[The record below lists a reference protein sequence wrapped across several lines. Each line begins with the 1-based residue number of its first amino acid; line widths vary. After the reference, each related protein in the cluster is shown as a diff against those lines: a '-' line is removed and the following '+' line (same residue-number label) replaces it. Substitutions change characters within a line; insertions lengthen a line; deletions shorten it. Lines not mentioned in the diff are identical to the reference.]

1 MDDLY
6 NLVYGTYNTGGG
18 TQLFNALVRGGID
31 SLEKFE
37 KTPLDDLKKIR
48 GIGKTGR
55 GRLGYLKHKL
65 ISRRL
70 NDAAMDV
77 YREFLSVTGID
88 ERKISYYER
97 EANIPFWYGLWIHE
111 SIKVYLTN
119 GATIQYIRERRRT
132 SDG

>member
-18 TQLFNALVRGGID
+18 TQLFNALVRGGVD

-48 GIGKTGR
+48 GIGKIGR

-65 ISRRL
+65 VTRRL
-70 NDAAMDV
+70 KDAAMDT
-77 YREFLSVTGID
+77 YQEFLSVTGID
-88 ERKISYYER
+88 IRNISYYER
-97 EANIPFWYGLWIHE
+97 EPNIQFWLGLYNHE
-111 SIKVYLTN
+111 AIRVYLTN
-119 GATIQYIRERRRT
+119 GAVIQYIREKKE
-132 SDG
+132 D

>member
-6 NLVYGTYNTGGG
+6 NLVYGTYNNGGG

-48 GIGKTGR
+48 GIGKNGHK
-55 GRLGYLKHKL
+55 RLVYLKNKL
-65 ISRRL
+65 VIRRL
-70 NDAAMDV
+70 NDAAMDT
-77 YREFLSVTGID
+77 YHEFLSVTGID

-97 EANIPFWYGLWIHE
+97 ESNVPFWYGLSNHE
-111 SIKVYLTN
+111 AIKVYLTN
-119 GATIQYIRERRRT
+119 GATIQYIREKKE
-132 SDG
+132 DE